1 MLSFARFI
9 SYLFH
14 PLWMPVYIFFLAINV
29 DPYLYAF
36 FPRPLIGLFVVVL
49 GINVLA
55 PGLSMLF
62 MWKRGLIADLEL
74 SNRKERAVPYVL
86 VLMYYSISY
95 FMLQKTDLP
104 IPLPIY
110 SMFIGV
116 IVSLVIAVLINL
128 VWKISVHAIG
138 VGGLIGTFLA
148 LFHLHGYS
156 IPLLLSG
163 FILVASLVGFARVFL
178 EKHTLNQVYAGSLLG
193 ILISYCSIYYTWV
206 I

>member
-1 MLSFARFI
+1 MLTFSRLI
-9 SYLFH
+9 SYIFH
-14 PLWMPVYIFFLAINV
+14 PLWMPVYIFFIAITV

-36 FPRPLIGLFVVVL
+36 FPRALISLFVIVL
-49 GINVLA
+49 GINVIA

-62 MWKRGLIADLEL
+62 MWKRGLIVDLEL
-74 SNRKERAVPYVL
+74 SNRNERIVPYAL

-95 FMLQKTDLP
+95 FMLQRTELP

-116 IVSLVIAVLINL
+116 IVSLAIAVVVNL
-128 VWKISVHAIG
+128 VWKISVHGIG

-148 LFHLHGYS
+148 LFHLHDYS
-156 IPLLLSG
+156 IPLLLCG
-163 FILVASLVGFARVFL
+163 FILIASLVGFARIFMG
-178 EKHTLNQVYAGSLLG
+178 KHTLNQVYAGTLLG
-193 ILISYCSIYYTWV
+193 FTVSYCSIYYNWV